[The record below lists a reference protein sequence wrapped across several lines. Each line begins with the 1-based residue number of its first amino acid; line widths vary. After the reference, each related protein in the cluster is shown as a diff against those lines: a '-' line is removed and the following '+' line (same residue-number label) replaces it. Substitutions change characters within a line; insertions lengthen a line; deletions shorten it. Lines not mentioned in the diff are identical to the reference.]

1 MAVTSNAI
9 DQLSRAGEIPQTGQ
23 QPRPSTAR
31 TLRRVAILGA
41 GTMGTRIAA
50 HFANAGVPS
59 LLLSRVNLKE
69 PNRNATAVK
78 AIQTAVK
85 QKPGAF
91 FAEDAIRLIKPG
103 NYDDNLK
110 DIAECDWV
118 IETVAENL
126 QIKRDLWSQVAAVAK
141 PGTILS
147 TSTSGIPLSK
157 ISEGFSPE
165 FRRNFLGT
173 HFFNPPRYL
182 HLLEVIPGPETD
194 PEVMEFVKE
203 YGDKRLGK
211 GVVLCKDT
219 SNFIANRVGCF
230 FGATVS
236 KITHEDGYTI
246 EEADAL
252 AGPLIGLP
260 NSASFRMLDLV
271 GLDVWGEVS
280 PNLYEANKGTQW
292 AERFLLPEFEKQMIA
307 KKWLG
312 EKTGQGFYKRVV
324 TGEEKAIWV
333 LDLKTMEY
341 HPTQKPKFPS
351 VEAANVIEDVPE
363 RINALISNDD
373 RAGRFLWKLLSD
385 YFLYSAEM
393 IPEISDRIVDID
405 RGIRWGYG
413 HKLGP
418 FELWDALGFQRI
430 ARRLQSEGRVLPPTI
445 QKMLD
450 NNVTSLYR
458 WAEGERPHA
467 QYFDVLKMEHAA
479 FEPRPGT
486 LVLADIKRARG
497 VVKKNAGA
505 SLVDVGDGVLCC
517 EFHSKMNSIGED
529 IISMLYAGLE
539 ETQKNFEAMIVA
551 NEGEN
556 FCVGANLV
564 PILLAAQEGEWDELN
579 EAVKRLQQV
588 NMSLKYARK
597 PVVSAPFGRVLG
609 GGCEIVLH
617 TIPQASAELYMGQ
630 VELGVGL
637 IPAAGGCKELT
648 LRLKDARKCF
658 ELIGMAKVS
667 MSAEEAKNL
676 GLLDRSAPITMNP
689 ERLIADAKALALTL
703 VPNYVPGV
711 PRADVKVGGDAAYA
725 LLKLGVWSFTQGGYI
740 TEYDAVIGE
749 KLAYVLAGGRL
760 VGDQLV
766 SEQYLL
772 DLEREA
778 FLSLCGNVKTQ
789 ERIAHML
796 KTGKPLRN

>member
-1 MAVTSNAI
+1 MAATANAI
-9 DQLSRAGEIPQTGQ
+9 DQLSRAEIPRKDQERLGM
-23 QPRPSTAR
+23 AR

-59 LLLSRVNLKE
+59 LLMSRAT
-69 PNRNATAVK
+69 PTAVK

-110 DIAECDWV
+110 EIADCDWV

-126 QIKRDLWSQVAAVAK
+126 EIKRALWGRVAEVAK

-147 TSTSGIPLSK
+147 TSTSGIPLAR
-157 ISEGFSPE
+157 ISEGFSPQ
-165 FRRNFLGT
+165 FRRHFLGT

-182 HLLEVIPGPETD
+182 HLLEVIPGAETD
-194 PEVMEFVKE
+194 PEVMAFVQE
-203 YGDKRLGK
+203 YGDRRLGK

-236 KITHEDGYTI
+236 KITREDGYTI

-280 PNLYEANKGTQW
+280 PNLHEANKNTPW
-292 AERFLLPEFEKQMIA
+292 CERFLLPDFEKQMIER
-307 KKWLG
+307 KWLG

-324 TGEEKAIWV
+324 NGEQKEIWV
-333 LDLKTMEY
+333 LDIKTMEY
-341 HPTQKPKFPS
+341 HPVQKPKFPS
-351 VEAANVIEDVPE
+351 VEAASVIEDIPE
-363 RINALISNDD
+363 RINALITSDD
-373 RAGRFLWKLLSD
+373 RAGRFLWKLFSD

-413 HKLGP
+413 HKFGP
-418 FELWDALGFQRI
+418 FELWDALGFKSI
-430 ARRLQSEGRVLPPTI
+430 AQRLQREGRVLPAWV
-445 QKMLD
+445 QHALASG
-450 NNVTSLYR
+450 VTSLYR
-458 WAEGERPHA
+458 WAEGDKPHA
-467 QYFDVLKMEHAA
+467 QYFDLLKQEHKP
-479 FEPRPGT
+479 FEHRPGT

-497 VVKKNAGA
+497 VVRKNAGA

-539 ETQKNFEAMIVA
+539 ETQKHFEAMIIA

-579 EAVKRLQQV
+579 EAVKRLQQL
-588 NMSLKYARK
+588 NMALKYAHK
-597 PVVSAPFGRVLG
+597 PVVSAPFARTLG

-637 IPAAGGCKELT
+637 IPAAGGCKELV
-648 LRLKDARKCF
+648 LRLKDARKAF

-667 MSAEEAKNL
+667 TSAEEAKNL
-676 GLLDRSAPITMNP
+676 GLLDRSVPISMNP

-703 VPNYVPGV
+703 APHYIPGV
-711 PRADVKVGGDAAYA
+711 PRTDVKVGGDAAYG
-725 LLKLGVWSFTQGGYI
+725 LLKLGVWSFQQGNYI
-740 TEYDAVIGE
+740 TEHDAVIGE

-760 VGDQLV
+760 VGEHMV

-789 ERIAHML
+789 ERMAYML

>member
-1 MAVTSNAI
+1 MAGTAHAI
-9 DQLSRAGEIPQTGQ
+9 DQLSRAEEV
-23 QPRPSTAR
+23 PRTEARRGSER

-59 LLLSRVNLKE
+59 LLLSRATPNE
-69 PNRNATAVK
+69 PNRSATATK

-91 FAEDAIRLIKPG
+91 FSDDAIRLIKPG
-103 NYDDNLK
+103 NYDDHLNEL
-110 DIAECDWV
+110 ANCDWV

-126 QIKRDLWSQVAAVAK
+126 QIKRDLWSRVAGVVK
-141 PGTILS
+141 PDTILS
-147 TSTSGIPLSK
+147 TSTSGITLAK
-157 ISEGFSPE
+157 IAEGFPQP

-182 HLLEVIPGPETD
+182 HLLEVIPGPETA
-194 PEVMEFVKE
+194 PEVLDFVKE

-252 AGPLIGLP
+252 TGPLIGLP

-271 GLDVWGEVS
+271 GMDVWGEVS
-280 PNLYEANKGTQW
+280 PNLHEANKGTQW
-292 AERFLLPEFEKQMIA
+292 AERFLLPDFEKQMLER
-307 KKWLG
+307 KWLG

-324 TGEEKAIWV
+324 KGEEKEIWA

-341 HPTQKPKFPS
+341 HPVQKPKFPS
-351 VEAANVIEDVPE
+351 VEAVMVIENIPE
-363 RINALISNDD
+363 RINTLINSSD
-373 RAGRFLWKLLSD
+373 RAGTFLWKLFSD

-393 IPEISDRIVDID
+393 IPEISDRIVEID

-413 HKLGP
+413 HKMGP
-418 FELWDALGFQRI
+418 FELWDALGFQNI
-430 ARRLQSEGRVLPPTI
+430 AKRLQKEGRVLPACI
-445 QKMLD
+445 QQMLD
-450 NNVTSLYR
+450 RGVTSLYR
-458 WAEGERPHA
+458 WAEEPHPHA
-467 QYFDVLKMEHAA
+467 QYFDVLTMEHK
-479 FEPRPGT
+479 PIDSRPGT
-486 LVLADIKRARG
+486 IVLADVKRVHG
-497 VVKKNAGA
+497 VVRKNAGA

-529 IISMLYAGLE
+529 IISMLYAGLD
-539 ETQKNFEAMIVA
+539 ETNKNFQAMIIA
-551 NEGEN
+551 NDGEN

-579 EAVKRLQQV
+579 AAVNRLQQV
-588 NMSLKYARK
+588 NMALKYAHK
-597 PVVSAPFGRVLG
+597 PVVSAPFGRTLG

-648 LRLKDARKCF
+648 LRLKDARKAF

-667 MSAEEAKNL
+667 LSAEEAKNL
-676 GLLDRSAPITMNP
+676 GLLDRGAPISMNP
-689 ERLIADAKALALTL
+689 ERLVADAKALALTL

-711 PRADVKVGGDAAYA
+711 PRTDVKVAGDAAYG
-725 LLKLGVWSFTQGGYI
+725 LLKLGVWSFVQGGYI
-740 TEYDAVIGE
+740 TEYEGVIGE
-749 KLAYVLAGGRL
+749 KLANILAGGRL
-760 VGDQLV
+760 VGEQLV

-789 ERIAHML
+789 ERMAHML

>member
-1 MAVTSNAI
+1 MAVTEHAI
-9 DQLSRAGEIPQTGQ
+9 DQLSRAEEVPKIELERRGVK
-23 QPRPSTAR
+23 A
-31 TLRRVAILGA
+31 LRRVAILGA

-59 LLLSRVNLKE
+59 LLLSRVNTKE
-69 PNRNATAVK
+69 PNRSATATK
-78 AIQTAVK
+78 AIQTAAK

-91 FAEDAIRLIKPG
+91 FSDDAIRLIKPG
-103 NYDDNLK
+103 NYDDHLHE
-110 DIAECDWV
+110 IADCDWV

-126 QIKRDLWSQVAAVAK
+126 DIKRDLWKRVEAVVK

-165 FRRNFLGT
+165 FRRHFLGT

-182 HLLEVIPGPETD
+182 HLLEVIPGPETHPD
-194 PEVMEFVKE
+194 VMAFVQE
-203 YGDKRLGK
+203 YGDRRLGK

-236 KITHEDGYTI
+236 KIAREDGYTV

-252 AGPLIGLP
+252 TGPVIGLP

-271 GLDVWGEVS
+271 GMDVWGEVS

-292 AERFLLPEFEKQMIA
+292 AERFLLPEFEKQMLER
-307 KKWLG
+307 KWLG

-324 TGEEKAIWV
+324 KGEEKEIWA

-341 HPTQKPKFPS
+341 HPQQKPKFPS
-351 VEAANVIEDVPE
+351 VEAASVIEDLPE
-363 RINALISNDD
+363 RIKVLISSDD
-373 RAGRFLWKLLSD
+373 RAGRFLWKLYSD

-393 IPEISDRIVDID
+393 IPEISDRIVEVD

-418 FELWDALGFQRI
+418 FELWDALGFQDI
-430 ARRLQSEGRVLPPTI
+430 ARRLQKEGRVLPKNI
-445 QKMLD
+445 QEMVD
-450 NNVTSLYR
+450 RGVTSLYR

-467 QYFDVLKMEHAA
+467 EYFDILKMEHKPI
-479 FEPRPGT
+479 ESRPGAV
-486 LVLADIKRARG
+486 VLADIKRARG

-529 IISMLYAGLE
+529 IISMLHAGLE
-539 ETQKNFEAMIVA
+539 ETKKNFQAMIIA

-579 EAVKRLQQV
+579 EAVNRIQQV
-588 NMSLKYARK
+588 NMALKYAHK
-597 PVVSAPFGRVLG
+597 PVVSAPFARTLG

-648 LRLKDARKCF
+648 LRLKDARKVF

-676 GLLDRSAPITMNP
+676 GLLDRSVPVTMNP

-703 VPNYVPGV
+703 VPHYVPGV
-711 PRADVKVGGDAAYA
+711 PRTDVKVGGDAAYA
-725 LLKLGVWSFTQGGYI
+725 LLKLGVWSFQQGHYI
-740 TEYDAVIGE
+740 SEYDAVIGE

-760 VGDQLV
+760 VGEQLV

>member
-1 MAVTSNAI
+1 
-9 DQLSRAGEIPQTGQ
+9 
-23 QPRPSTAR
+23 
-31 TLRRVAILGA
+31 
-41 GTMGTRIAA
+41 
-50 HFANAGVPS
+50 
-59 LLLSRVNLKE
+59 
-69 PNRNATAVK
+69 
-78 AIQTAVK
+78 
-85 QKPGAF
+85 
-91 FAEDAIRLIKPG
+91 
-103 NYDDNLK
+103 
-110 DIAECDWV
+110 
-118 IETVAENL
+118 
-126 QIKRDLWSQVAAVAK
+126 
-141 PGTILS
+141 
-147 TSTSGIPLSK
+147 
-157 ISEGFSPE
+157 
-165 FRRNFLGT
+165 
-173 HFFNPPRYL
+173 
-182 HLLEVIPGPETD
+182 LLEVIPGAETD

-280 PNLYEANKGTQW
+280 PNLAEANKGTQW

-324 TGEEKAIWV
+324 TGEEKAIWA

-341 HPTQKPKFPS
+341 HPVQKPKFPS

-450 NNVTSLYR
+450 SGVTSLYR
-458 WAEGERPHA
+458 WSEGERPHP
-467 QYFDVLKMEHAA
+467 QFFDVLKMEHKA
-479 FEPRPGT
+479 FEVRPGT

-579 EAVKRLQQV
+579 TAVNRLQQL
-588 NMSLKYARK
+588 NMALKYARK
-597 PVVSAPFGRVLG
+597 PVVSAPFGRTLG
-609 GGCEIVLH
+609 GGCEIALH

-648 LRLKDARKCF
+648 LRLKDPRKVF

-703 VPNYVPGV
+703 VPNFVPGV
-711 PRADVKVGGDAAYA
+711 PRTDVKVGGDAAYA
-725 LLKLGVWSFTQGGYI
+725 LLKLGVWSFTQGNYI

>member
-1 MAVTSNAI
+1 MAVTASAI
-9 DQLSRAGEIPQTGQ
+9 DQLSRAEQVPKKDQAYRGSE
-23 QPRPSTAR
+23 RA
-31 TLRRVAILGA
+31 LRRVAILGA

-59 LLLSRVNLKE
+59 LLLSRATPSE
-69 PNRNATAVK
+69 ANRSATATK
-78 AIQTAVK
+78 AIQTAIK

-91 FAEDAIRLIKPG
+91 FSDDAVRLIKPG
-103 NYDDNLK
+103 NYDDHLTEL
-110 DIAECDWV
+110 AGCDWV

-126 QIKRDLWSQVAAVAK
+126 QIKRDLWGRVAAIVK

-147 TSTSGIPLSK
+147 TSTSGITLAK
-157 ISEGFSPE
+157 IAEGFSPE

-182 HLLEVIPGPETD
+182 HLLEVIPGPETA
-194 PEVMEFVKE
+194 PEVMEFVKD
-203 YGDKRLGK
+203 YGDRRLGK
-211 GVVLCKDT
+211 GVVVCKDT

-236 KITHEDGYTI
+236 KITHEDGYTV

-252 AGPLIGLP
+252 TGPLIGLP

-271 GLDVWGEVS
+271 GMDVWGEVS

-292 AERFLLPEFEKQMIA
+292 CERFQLPDFEQQMIA
-307 KKWLG
+307 RKWLG

-324 TGEEKAIWV
+324 NGEEKAIWA

-341 HPTQKPKFPS
+341 HPAQKPKFPS
-351 VEAANVIEDVPE
+351 VEAASVIEDIPE
-363 RINALISNDD
+363 RINALISSND
-373 RAGRFLWKLLSD
+373 RAGMFLWKLLSD

-393 IPEISDRIVDID
+393 IPEISDRIVEID
-405 RGIRWGYG
+405 RGLRWGFG
-413 HKLGP
+413 HKMGP
-418 FELWDALGFQRI
+418 FELWDALGFQDI
-430 ARRLQSEGRVLPPTI
+430 AHRLQKEGRVLPPSI
-445 QKMLD
+445 QQMLD
-450 NNVTSLYR
+450 RGVTSLYR
-458 WAEGERPHA
+458 WAEGDNPHP
-467 QYFDVLKMEHAA
+467 QYFDTLSMEHKPIDA
-479 FEPRPGT
+479 RPGVI
-486 LVLADIKRARG
+486 VLSDIKRVRG

-505 SLVDVGDGVLCC
+505 SLVDIGDGVLCC

-539 ETQKNFEAMIVA
+539 ETNKNFQAMIIA

-579 EAVKRLQQV
+579 AAVNRLQQV
-588 NMSLKYARK
+588 NMALKYAHK
-597 PVVSAPFGRVLG
+597 PVVSAPFGRTLG

-648 LRLKDARKCF
+648 LRLKDARKAF

-667 MSAEEAKNL
+667 LSAEEARNL
-676 GLLDRSAPITMNP
+676 GLLDRGTPISMNP
-689 ERLIADAKALALTL
+689 ERLISDAKALALAL

-711 PRADVKVGGDAAYA
+711 PRTDVKVAGDAAYG
-725 LLKLGVWSFTQGGYI
+725 LLKLGVWSFQQGNYI

-749 KLAYVLAGGRL
+749 KLAYILAGGRL
-760 VGDQLV
+760 VGEQLV

>member
-1 MAVTSNAI
+1 MAATANAI
-9 DQLSRAGEIPQTGQ
+9 DQLSRAEV
-23 QPRPSTAR
+23 PRKDRERLGMAR

-50 HFANAGVPS
+50 HFANAGVAS
-59 LLLSRVNLKE
+59 LLMSRAT
-69 PNRNATAVK
+69 PNESNRSATAVK
-78 AIQTAVK
+78 AIQTAAK

-110 DIAECDWV
+110 EIADCDWV

-126 QIKRDLWSQVAAVAK
+126 EIKRALWGRVAEVAK

-147 TSTSGIPLSK
+147 TSTSGIPLAK

-182 HLLEVIPGPETD
+182 HLLEVIPGQDTD
-194 PEVMEFVKE
+194 PEVMSFVQE
-203 YGDKRLGK
+203 YGDRRLGK

-236 KITHEDGYTI
+236 KITREDGYTI

-280 PNLYEANKGTQW
+280 PNLHEANKNTPW
-292 AERFLLPEFEKQMIA
+292 CERFLLPDFEKQMIER
-307 KKWLG
+307 KWLG

-324 TGEEKAIWV
+324 NGEQKEIWA
-333 LDLKTMEY
+333 LDIKTMEY
-341 HPTQKPKFPS
+341 HPVQKPRFPS
-351 VEAANVIEDVPE
+351 VDTANLIEDIPE
-363 RINALISNDD
+363 RINALITTDD
-373 RAGRFLWKLLSD
+373 RAGRFLWKLFSD

-413 HKLGP
+413 HKFGP
-418 FELWDALGFQRI
+418 FELWDALGFQSI
-430 ARRLQSEGRVLPPTI
+430 ARRLQREGRVLPAWV
-445 QKMLD
+445 QQALD
-450 NNVTSLYR
+450 RGVTSLYR
-458 WAEGERPHA
+458 WAEGDKPHA
-467 QYFDVLKMEHAA
+467 QYFDLLHQEHKP
-479 FEPRPGT
+479 FEVRPGT

-497 VVKKNAGA
+497 VVRKNAGA
-505 SLVDVGDGVLCC
+505 CLVDVGDGVLCC

-539 ETQKNFEAMIVA
+539 ETKKNFEAMIIA

-564 PILLAAQEGEWDELN
+564 PILLAAQECEWDELN
-579 EAVKRLQQV
+579 QAVNRLQQL
-588 NMSLKYARK
+588 NMSLKYAHK
-597 PVVSAPFGRVLG
+597 PVVSAPFARTLG

-637 IPAAGGCKELT
+637 IPAAGGCKELI
-648 LRLKDARKCF
+648 LRLKDARKVF

-667 MSAEEAKNL
+667 TSAEEAKTL
-676 GLLDRSAPITMNP
+676 GLLERSVPVSMNP

-703 VPNYVPGV
+703 APHYVPGV
-711 PRADVKVGGDAAYA
+711 PRTDVKVGGDAAYG
-725 LLKLGVWSFTQGGYI
+725 LLKLGVWSFQQGNYI
-740 TEYDAVIGE
+740 TEHDAVIGE

-760 VGDQLV
+760 VGEHMV

-789 ERIAHML
+789 ERMAYML

>member
-1 MAVTSNAI
+1 MAGTAHVI
-9 DQLSRAGEIPQTGQ
+9 DRLSRAEEAPKKEARQ
-23 QPRPSTAR
+23 STER

-59 LLLSRVNLKE
+59 LLLSRATPNE
-69 PNRNATAVK
+69 PNRSATATK

-91 FAEDAIRLIKPG
+91 FSEDAIRLIKPG
-103 NYDDNLK
+103 NYDDHLNEL
-110 DIAECDWV
+110 ANCDWV

-126 QIKRDLWSQVAAVAK
+126 QIKRDLWGRVAAVVK
-141 PGTILS
+141 PDTILS
-147 TSTSGIPLSK
+147 TSTSGITLAR
-157 ISEGFSPE
+157 IAEGFSPE

-182 HLLEVIPGPETD
+182 HLLEVIPGPETAA
-194 PEVMEFVKE
+194 EVLDFVQE
-203 YGDKRLGK
+203 YGDRRLGK

-230 FGATVS
+230 FGATVT
-236 KITHEDGYTI
+236 KIAHEDGYTV

-252 AGPLIGLP
+252 TGPLIGLP

-271 GLDVWGEVS
+271 GMDVWGEVS
-280 PNLYEANKGTQW
+280 PNLCEANKGTQW
-292 AERFLLPEFEKQMIA
+292 ADRFLLPGFEKQMLDR
-307 KKWLG
+307 KWLG

-324 TGEEKAIWV
+324 NGEQKEIWA
-333 LDLKTMEY
+333 LDLTTMEY
-341 HPTQKPKFPS
+341 HLAQKPKWPS
-351 VEAANVIEDVPE
+351 VEAVMVIENIPE
-363 RINALISNDD
+363 RINTLINTND
-373 RAGRFLWKLLSD
+373 RAGTFLWKLLSD

-393 IPEISDRIVDID
+393 IPEISDRIVEID

-413 HKLGP
+413 HKMGP
-418 FELWDALGFQRI
+418 FELWDALGFQNI
-430 ARRLQSEGRVLPPTI
+430 AKRLQKEGRVLPPSI
-445 QKMLD
+445 QQMLD
-450 NNVTSLYR
+450 RGVASLYR
-458 WAEGERPHA
+458 WAEGDNPHP
-467 QYFDVLKMEHAA
+467 QYFDVLTMEHKPIDA
-479 FEPRPGT
+479 RPGT
-486 LVLADIKRARG
+486 IVLSDVKRVQG

-539 ETQKNFEAMIVA
+539 ETNKNFQAMIIA
-551 NEGEN
+551 NDGEN

-579 EAVKRLQQV
+579 AAVNRLQQV
-588 NMSLKYARK
+588 NMALKYAHK
-597 PVVSAPFGRVLG
+597 PVVSAPFGRTLG

-648 LRLKDARKCF
+648 LRLKDARKVF

-667 MSAEEAKNL
+667 LSAEEARNL
-676 GLLDRSAPITMNP
+676 GLLDRGTPISMNP

-711 PRADVKVGGDAAYA
+711 PRTDVKVAGDAAYA
-725 LLKLGVWSFTQGGYI
+725 LLKLGVWSFQQGNYI

-789 ERIAHML
+789 ERMAHML

>member
-1 MAVTSNAI
+1 MAVTANAI
-9 DQLSRAGEIPQTGQ
+9 DQLSRAEEIPKIDLERRGVK
-23 QPRPSTAR
+23 A
-31 TLRRVAILGA
+31 LRRVAILGA

-69 PNRNATAVK
+69 PNRSATAVK
-78 AIQTAVK
+78 SIQTAVK
-85 QKPGAF
+85 QKPSAF
-91 FAEDAIRLIKPG
+91 FSDDAIRLIKPG
-103 NYDDNLK
+103 NYDDHLNE
-110 DIAECDWV
+110 IADCDWV

-126 QIKRDLWSQVAAVAK
+126 DIKRDLWKRVEAVAK

-147 TSTSGIPLSK
+147 TSTSGIPLAK
-157 ISEGFSPE
+157 ISEGFSPQ

-182 HLLEVIPGPETD
+182 HLLEVIPGTETD
-194 PEVMEFVKE
+194 PEVVSFVQE

-211 GVVLCKDT
+211 GVVFCKDT

-236 KITHEDGYTI
+236 KIAREDGYTV

-252 AGPLIGLP
+252 SGPLIGLP

-280 PNLYEANKGTQW
+280 PNLAEANKGTEW
-292 AERFLLPEFEKQMIA
+292 AERFKLPEFEKQMLER
-307 KKWLG
+307 KWLG

-324 TGEEKAIWV
+324 TGEEKQIWA

-341 HPTQKPKFPS
+341 HPAQKPKFGS
-351 VEAANVIEDVPE
+351 VEAANVIEDLPE
-363 RINALISNDD
+363 RINTLIRTDD
-373 RAGRFLWKLLSD
+373 RAGRFLWKLFSD

-413 HKLGP
+413 HKMGP
-418 FELWDALGFQRI
+418 FELWDALGFQAI
-430 ARRLQSEGRVLPPTI
+430 ANRLEKEGRVLPPSI
-445 QKMLD
+445 KAMLD
-450 NNVTSLYR
+450 SGATSLYR
-458 WAEGERPHA
+458 WAEGARPHH
-467 QYFDVLKMEHAA
+467 QYFDFLKKEYQAI
-479 FEPRPGT
+479 ETRPGT
-486 LVLADIKRARG
+486 LVLADIKRAHG

-539 ETQKNFEAMIVA
+539 ETKKNFVAMIVA
-551 NEGEN
+551 NEGES
-556 FCVGANLV
+556 FSVGANLV
-564 PILLAAQEGEWDELN
+564 PVLLAAQEGEWDELN
-579 EAVKRLQQV
+579 EAVNRFQQV
-588 NMSLKYARK
+588 NMALKYAPK
-597 PVVSAPFGRVLG
+597 PVVSAPFGRTLG
-609 GGCEIVLH
+609 GGCEIALH

-648 LRLKDARKCF
+648 VRLKDARKAF

-676 GLLDRSAPITMNP
+676 GLLDRSVPVTMNP
-689 ERLIADAKALALTL
+689 DRLIADAKALALTL
-703 VPNYVPGV
+703 APHYVPGV
-711 PRADVKVGGDAAYA
+711 PRTDVKVGGDAAYA
-725 LLKLGVWSFTQGGYI
+725 LLKLGVWSFEQGHYI
-740 TEYDAVIGE
+740 TPYDSVIGE

-760 VGDQLV
+760 VGEQLV

-789 ERIAHML
+789 ERMAHML

>member
-1 MAVTSNAI
+1 MAVTANAI
-9 DQLSRAGEIPQTGQ
+9 DQLSRAEQVPKEQGKGLD
-23 QPRPSTAR
+23 RA
-31 TLRRVAILGA
+31 LRRVAILGA

-59 LLLSRVNLKE
+59 LLLSRATPNE
-69 PNRNATAVK
+69 PNRSATAVK

-91 FAEDAIRLIKPG
+91 FSDDAIRLIKPG
-103 NYDDNLK
+103 NYEDHLHEL
-110 DIAECDWV
+110 AECDWI

-126 QIKRDLWSQVAAVAK
+126 QIKRDLWSRVAAVVK
-141 PGTILS
+141 PDTILS
-147 TSTSGIPLSK
+147 TSTSGILLSK
-157 ISEGFSPE
+157 IAEGFSQQ

-182 HLLEVIPGPETD
+182 HLMEVIPGPETA
-194 PEVMEFVKE
+194 PEVLEFVEE
-203 YGDKRLGK
+203 YGDRRLGK

-236 KITHEDGYTI
+236 KIAHEDGYTV

-252 AGPLIGLP
+252 TGPLIGLP

-271 GLDVWGEVS
+271 GMDVWAEVS
-280 PNLYEANKGTQW
+280 PNLHEANKGTQW
-292 AERFLLPEFEKQMIA
+292 AERFILPDFEKQMLER
-307 KKWLG
+307 KWLG

-324 TGEEKAIWV
+324 KGEEKQIWA
-333 LDLKTMEY
+333 LDLNTMEY
-341 HPTQKPKFPS
+341 HPSQKPKFAS
-351 VEAANVIEDVPE
+351 VDAAYAIEDIPE
-363 RINALISNDD
+363 RIKALISSND
-373 RAGRFLWKLLSD
+373 RAGTFLWKLLGD

-393 IPEISDRIVDID
+393 IPEISDRIVEID
-405 RGIRWGYG
+405 RGLRWGFG
-413 HKLGP
+413 HKMGP
-418 FELWDALGFQRI
+418 FELWDALGFQQI
-430 ARRLQSEGRVLPPTI
+430 AERLQKEGRALPASI
-445 QKMLD
+445 RQALD
-450 NNVTSLYR
+450 HGVTALYR
-458 WAEGERPHA
+458 WAQEPHPHQ
-467 QYFDVLKMEHAA
+467 QYFDLLSMTHKPVES
-479 FEPRPGT
+479 RPGT
-486 LVLADIKRARG
+486 IVLSQVKREKG

-505 SLVDVGDGVLCC
+505 SLVDIGDGVLCC

-529 IISMLYAGLE
+529 IISMLYAGIE
-539 ETQKNFEAMIVA
+539 ETKKNFQAMVVA

-564 PILLAAQEGEWDELN
+564 PILLAAQEGEWDELDR
-579 EAVKRLQQV
+579 AVNRFQQV
-588 NMSLKYARK
+588 NMALKYAHK
-597 PVVSAPFGRVLG
+597 PVVSAPFGRTLG

-648 LRLKDARKCF
+648 LRLKDARKVF

-667 MSAEEAKNL
+667 LSAEEAKNL
-676 GLLDRSAPITMNP
+676 GLLDRNAPVSMNP
-689 ERLIADAKALALTL
+689 ERLVADAKALALTL

-711 PRADVKVGGDAAYA
+711 PRTDVKVAGEAAYG
-725 LLKLGVWSFTQGGYI
+725 LLKLGVWSFVQGGYI
-740 TEYDAVIGE
+740 TEYEGVIGE
-749 KLAYVLAGGRL
+749 KLAFVLAGGRL
-760 VGDQLV
+760 VGEQLV

-778 FLSLCGNVKTQ
+778 FLSLCGNLKTQ
-789 ERIAHML
+789 ERMAHML